1 MQLQT
6 LSQRV
11 RRHSDCGQG
20 LMCLLNQ
27 FWHPACIDWWNEL
40 NELVFLDYIDAC
52 KWLLQSVDCQPVNR
66 GSNQCTQVE
75 DKKNWIFKCVC
86 VLNLQVRTKTAQQC
100 VEFFY
105 LDKKLH
111 EKREKQKQE
120 NQVGGLEQQ
129 TGVRTPFFHF
139 FLSNSVVPPFQT
151 IWNNSINR
159 SRGEPTMKEPER
171 TPIPNGVPQR
181 PVLGP
186 VLYHS
191 SMKNLISEIIFKYSN
206 SPSNFIS

>member
-1 MQLQT
+1 MNWINCFFLITLMLVNDFFSQSIVNQLIVVQT
-6 LSQRV
+6 SA
-11 RRHSDCGQG
+11 H
-20 LMCLLNQ
+20 
-27 FWHPACIDWWNEL
+27 
-40 NELVFLDYIDAC
+40 
-52 KWLLQSVDCQPVNR
+52 KWKI
-66 GSNQCTQVE
+66 
-75 DKKNWIFKCVC
+75 KKNWIFKCVC

-111 EKREKQKQE
+111 EKQEKQKQE

-129 TGVRTPFFHF
+129 TGVRTLFFHF

-186 VLYHS
+186 VLYPFKHEKS
-191 SMKNLISEIIFKYSN
+191 NLWNHF
-206 SPSNFIS
+206 